1 MAGEVGFVVVGLGM
15 GRNRARMVKGTEGA
29 KLVGVVDIN
38 EERARK
44 VAEELE
50 CEWHSDFRTFL
61 DRSDVHVVWVMTP
74 SGLHADIAV
83 PSLEAGKHVIVT
95 KPMEVTLERADAMIE
110 AAERNKRLLLV
121 DFDMRYLK
129 GAWQIKR
136 AVEDGLFGKLI
147 LLEGRLK
154 WFRSQE
160 YYSRSGWRGTWRYDG
175 GGSLANQTIHL
186 IDQLVWHGGEVE
198 KVEAA
203 RIGVFAHEIETEDLG
218 IAIFRYRNGALGAVL
233 GTTTFPKDA
242 YAVVEIHGDRGGAI
256 MDVHGQVRW
265 FFRDESTMP
274 PDVEPPFQNSAEN
287 MVAAIR
293 EGAPLVCDG
302 REGRKSLELLTA
314 IYRSAQTGRSVKL
327 PTRKAEGRGVRRKFQ
342 GEG

>member
-1 MAGEVGFVVVGLGM
+1 MNKEVGFIVVGLGM
-15 GRNRARMVKGTEGA
+15 GRNRARMVKRTEGA

-38 EERARK
+38 EERAKK

-50 CEWHSDFRTFL
+50 CEWHTDFKTFL
-61 DRSDVHVVWVMTP
+61 ERDDVHVVWVMTP
-74 SGLHADIAV
+74 SGLHADITV

-110 AAERNKRLLLV
+110 TAERNNKLLLV

-129 GAWQIKR
+129 GAWQIHQ
-136 AVEDGLFGKLI
+136 AIVDGLFGKPI

-198 KVEAA
+198 SVKVA

-218 IAIFRYRNGALGAVL
+218 VAIFRYRTGALGTVL

-242 YAVVEIHGDRGGAI
+242 YAVIEIHGDKGGAI
-256 MDVHGQVRW
+256 MDVNGQVQW
-265 FFRDESTMP
+265 FFRDESVTP
-274 PDVEPPFQNSAEN
+274 PDIEPPFANSAEN

-314 IYRSAQTGRSVKL
+314 IYRSAQTGQPVKL
-327 PTRKAEGRGVRRKFQ
+327 PL
-342 GEG
+342 

>member
-1 MAGEVGFVVVGLGM
+1 MGDAIGFIVVGLGM
-15 GRNRARMVKGTEGA
+15 GRNRAKMVKQTEGA

-38 EERARK
+38 EERAKK
-44 VAEELE
+44 VAEELN
-50 CEWHSDFRTFL
+50 CEWHTDFRTFL
-61 DRSDVHVVWVMTP
+61 DRPDVHVVWVMTP

-110 AAERNKRLLLV
+110 AAERNKKLLLV

-129 GAWQIKR
+129 GAWQIRK
-136 AVEDGLFGKLI
+136 AVADGLFGKLI

-154 WFRSQE
+154 WYRSQE
-160 YYSRSGWRGTWRYDG
+160 YYSKSGWRGTWRYDG

-186 IDQLVWHGGEVE
+186 IDQLVWIGGEVE
-198 KVEAA
+198 CVEAA

-218 IAIFRYRNGALGAVL
+218 VAIFRFRNGALGTVL

-242 YAVVEIHGDRGGAI
+242 YAVVEVHGDKGGAI
-256 MDVHGQVRW
+256 MDVNGQVRW
-265 FFRDESTMP
+265 FFRDESVTP
-274 PDVEPPFQNSAEN
+274 PEIEPPFANSAEN
-287 MVAAIR
+287 MVAAIKN
-293 EGAPLVCDG
+293 GAPLICDG

-314 IYRSAQTGRSVKL
+314 IYKSAQTGHCIIL
-327 PTRKAEGRGVRRKFQ
+327 NFTC
-342 GEG
+342 

>member
-1 MAGEVGFVVVGLGM
+1 MVVGLGM
-15 GRNRARMVKGTEGA
+15 GRNRARMVKRTERA

-38 EERARK
+38 EERAKK
-44 VAEELE
+44 VAEELD
-50 CEWHSDFRTFL
+50 CEWHTDFKTFL
-61 DRSDVHVVWVMTP
+61 DRNDVNVVWVMTP
-74 SGLHADIAV
+74 SGLHAEIAV

-110 AAERNKRLLLV
+110 AAERNNRLLLV

-129 GAWQIKR
+129 GAWQINK
-136 AVEDGLFGKLI
+136 AIADGLFGKLI

-160 YYSRSGWRGTWRYDG
+160 YYSKSGWRGTWRYDG

-186 IDQLVWHGGEVE
+186 IDQLLWHGGEVE
-198 KVEAA
+198 SVEAA

-218 IAIFRYRNGALGAVL
+218 VAIFRYRNGALGTVL

-242 YAVVEIHGDRGGAI
+242 YAVIEIHGDKGGAI
-256 MDVHGQVRW
+256 MDVHSQVQW
-265 FFRDESTMP
+265 FFCDESITL
-274 PDVEPPFQNSAEN
+274 PDVEPPFTNSAEN
-287 MVAAIR
+287 MVAAICD
-293 EGAPLVCDG
+293 GTPLVCDG

-314 IYRSAQTGRSVKL
+314 IYRSAQTGQPVKL
-327 PTRKAEGRGVRRKFQ
+327 PVQ
-342 GEG
+342 